1 LLWRRRRR
9 RSGWFRFGPCRPE
22 EGITAGTIP
31 ICGQYIEAL
40 KAADQCDIS
49 RLVELHDRYAMR
61 E

>member
-1 LLWRRRRR
+1 MAPAGRRKA
-9 RSGWFRFGPCRPE
+9 SRP
-22 EGITAGTIP
+22 GQSP
-31 ICGQYIEAL
+31 IRGQYIEAL